1 MSGLADELLADLDGL
16 SDDGEEYKE
25 EEQEPSPTGP
35 TSTNGLKRKAETTA
49 SDAEMSE
56 MSEGEDEEEGGDG
69 QQQVGGLVLEGG
81 IKPADELDAED
92 VQQMELGGIEDVGK
106 IAKLEG
112 SKRMADILKV
122 CDYLLPELILRLHAL
137 PSGNRKVQ
145 SPSEHPR
152 DDGAPRAHEPR
163 VQPHRSGQQPVSRR
177 GQ

>member
-56 MSEGEDEEEGGDG
+56 GEDEEEGGDG

-92 VQQMELGGIEDVGK
+92 VQQMELGRIEDVGK

-122 CDYLLPELILRLHAL
+122 CDYLLPEFFLRLHAL

-145 SPSEHPR
+145 SPSEHAR